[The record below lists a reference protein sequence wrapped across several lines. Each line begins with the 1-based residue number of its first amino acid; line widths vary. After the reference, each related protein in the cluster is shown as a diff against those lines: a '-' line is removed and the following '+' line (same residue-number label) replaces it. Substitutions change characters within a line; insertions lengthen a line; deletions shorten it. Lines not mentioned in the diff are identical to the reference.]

1 MSNAEGLVDEFE
13 QLQKLK
19 QELEKKEGELRN
31 KIIELARQNN
41 TDILFGTNKKCSIK
55 PYQKVIYPEDKTEL
69 VKLIKEKGFYE
80 MFSSVNYFKLG
91 PAIIKGQVDKE
102 ISIMAK
108 IENAFRLS
116 LLNL

>member
-41 TDILFGTNKKCSIK
+41 TDILLGTNKKCSIK
-55 PYQKVIYPEDKTEL
+55 PYQKVIYPEDKSIL
-69 VKLIKEKGFYE
+69 VELIKKKGLYE
-80 MFSSVNYFKLG
+80 MFSSVNYLKLG
-91 PAIIKGQVDKE
+91 PKIIKNEVDSE
-102 ISIMAK
+102 IIK
-108 IENAFRLS
+108 LV
-116 LLNL
+116 